1 MTRFLPFRMLMLA
14 ALCALLGACAPRAAT
29 PEGAGIPPD
38 TKVVNKY
45 VDVDGRTGIRGRVV
59 TKEGGE
65 PVPGAYVN
73 IYPETFSNLLG
84 PSQFISHPT
93 AEDGSY
99 TLEMPPGVYYVVARK
114 RTSGQPTGPLSP
126 GDFYSEHQRIL
137 TTVVSGKMAVV
148 DIPVAVMK
156 APMFFK
162 KSVVDMATDTGIR
175 GTLVDRQGRPVPGA
189 FATAYV
195 NSDVRRVPDF
205 VSTLTDPDGQFT
217 LYLPEGGAYYL
228 AARIHAWDMPRPG
241 EPYGRVGGETPDP
254 VKVEKGSFVEGIRIV
269 MEPFTGEYKPG
280 KGRQT
285 F

>member
-1 MTRFLPFRMLMLA
+1 MSRFFTLHILLIA
-14 ALCALLGACAPRAAT
+14 AFTLLSACATKGGAPD
-29 PEGAGIPPD
+29 GAGIPPD
-38 TKVVNKY
+38 ARVVNKY
-45 VDVDGRTGIRGRVV
+45 VDDGGKTGIKGRVV
-59 TKEGGE
+59 LKEGGE
-65 PVPGAYVN
+65 PLADAYVN

-84 PSQFISHPT
+84 PSQFISSPT
-93 AEDGSY
+93 AADGEY
-99 TLEMPPGVYYVVARK
+99 TLEVPPGTYYIVARK

-126 GDFYSEHQRIL
+126 GDFYSEHQRIIS
-137 TTVVSGKMAVV
+137 TVVSGKVALV

-162 KSVVDMATDTGIR
+162 KAVVDMATDTGIR
-175 GTLVDRQGRPVPGA
+175 GVLVDRLGKPVPGA

-217 LYLPEGGAYYL
+217 LYLPEGGSYYI

-254 VKVEKGSFVEGIRIV
+254 IQVNKGSFVEGMRIV